1 MRFAPYLLIIPVIG
15 VLGPPPKPVYGQA
28 TATPSAPMDPAPA
41 RGTPGSTSPDDSRA
55 GAAAPAVPGK
65 APGTAGNVPGEK
77 KSASPRGMA
86 ADDCGNTGAAAGTR
100 PGCTRAETP
109 RARSGSAGSS
119 S

>member
-1 MRFAPYLLIIPVIG
+1 MRLAPYLFIIPLIG

-28 TATPSAPMDPAPA
+28 TATPAAPMDPAPV
-41 RGTPGSTSPDDSRA
+41 RGAPGSNSPDGSRP

-65 APGTAGNVPGEK
+65 AAGAAGAPGEK
-77 KSASPRGMA
+77 KSTTQRGVA

-109 RARSGSAGSS
+109 RSRSGSVGTGS
-119 S
+119 